1 MTRIVPSRVL
11 GTLVPSPTVRSP
23 KMRCN
28 MGTHMKTTIEIADD
42 VLVRAKRQAQREGK
56 TLREVVEEALRQ
68 RLAQS
73 SARVPFRL
81 KKHTFR
87 GEGLL
92 RHDADWESIRDTIYR
107 LG

>member
-1 MTRIVPSRVL
+1 
-11 GTLVPSPTVRSP
+11 
-23 KMRCN
+23 

-73 SARVPFRL
+73 PARAPFQL
-81 KKHTFR
+81 KKHPFG
-87 GEGLL
+87 GEGLQ
-92 RHDADWESIRDTIYR
+92 RPDADWESIRDTIYR